1 MQQRIDAIAAVHSV
15 GHRPHIV
22 RDIGR
27 AFGVLGY
34 HVLALHPRI
43 HGRVK
48 GRAASG
54 GTRQD
59 FAHGL
64 ELARVVG
71 AVEHERDHVDHAVE
85 AGDFRPGVVD
95 VVGGV
100 HRDPHVDPLV
110 TVDQVIAPTALDQ
123 VAAVAAQD
131 DVAGGK
137 AGGR

>member
-1 MQQRIDAIAAVHSV
+1 MQQSV
-15 GHRPHIV
+15 GAVIADGIGYRPHIV
-22 RDIGR
+22 RHIGR
-27 AFGVLGY
+27 AAGVLGD
-34 HVLALHPRI
+34 HVVGLKPGKHRGI
-43 HGRVK
+43 EGCTT
-48 GRAASG
+48 GRAA
-54 GTRQD
+54 RQN
-59 FAHGL
+59 FPHGL
-64 ELARVVG
+64 ELAGVVST
-71 AVEHERDHVDHAVE
+71 VEHERDHVDHAVE